1 MASPWISH
9 GSAHLSSNALAT
21 VLTCNGKTKGRI
33 VTSEGLAVLNRFII
47 NTWSD
52 RCFGK
57 KGDAG
62 PGRSPVMEGSYLCTV
77 RAFRRLG
84 MYLSGAPEFAFCI
97 DKALVHAAFKS

>member
-1 MASPWISH
+1 MNFFKQRARVVV
-9 GSAHLSSNALAT
+9 N
-21 VLTCNGKTKGRI
+21 
-33 VTSEGLAVLNRFII
+33 TSECERVVGCEQFII

-57 KGDAG
+57 KGAPG
-62 PGRSPVMEGSYLCTV
+62 PVSSPVIKGFYLCSV
-77 RAFRRLG
+77 RPFRRLG